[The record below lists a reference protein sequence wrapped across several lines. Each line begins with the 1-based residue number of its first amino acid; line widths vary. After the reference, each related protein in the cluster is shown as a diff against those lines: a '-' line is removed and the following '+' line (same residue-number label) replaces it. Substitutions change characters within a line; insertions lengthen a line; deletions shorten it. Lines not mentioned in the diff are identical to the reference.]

1 MERVRSARGNAGRGT
16 CCTRVIILHLAPPRS
31 AMLAGHFEFTPVS
44 DGRSSRRVCR
54 PGEGNS
60 KVAGILLSKLLD
72 GHLACFVRSEGE
84 LFIVRVNGQ
93 ERTISRDAWRL
104 LPEQQVQTR
113 DRVHHINHRSGYRG
127 RD

>member
-1 MERVRSARGNAGRGT
+1 M
-16 CCTRVIILHLAPPRS
+16 
-31 AMLAGHFEFTPVS
+31 
-44 DGRSSRRVCR
+44 CR

-72 GHLACFVRSEGE
+72 GHLASFVRSEGE

-113 DRVHHINHRSGYRG
+113 DRVHRINHRSGYRG